1 MMSGEK
7 KPEAIEEKPEARSQK
22 PEVERCAVRASTV
35 LPLPAEERGGLRGE
49 SRTVIRAVSIE
60 SSLRSNPSPIHHT
73 AHPSPQPSPQ
83 WGEGVRLAI
92 RLLAPGVWLLA
103 SFLLWPFSAL
113 ATPTQE
119 EVFKSINQNVGE
131 ATDPGKFMALIFG
144 AAGVVI
150 LLVLFSHR
158 RSRDV
163 SPRSLNHQGKLL
175 KEVVKRIN
183 LRPSEVRQLKVLAEE
198 QQVSSPLTL
207 LLCPSVLAK
216 AVKHQSGKVDTRVI
230 AQVARKMTSREA

>member
-1 MMSGEK
+1 MSDERGTMN
-7 KPEAIEEKPEARSQK
+7 EEKTGSRSRWIF
-22 PEVERCAVRASTV
+22 VAIFCLSFIVHA
-35 LPLPAEERGGLRGE
+35 
-49 SRTVIRAVSIE
+49 
-60 SSLRSNPSPIHHT
+60 SSL
-73 AHPSPQPSPQ
+73 
-83 WGEGVRLAI
+83 
-92 RLLAPGVWLLA
+92 
-103 SFLLWPFSAL
+103 L

-119 EVFKSINQNVGE
+119 EVFKSINENVGE

-150 LLVLFSHR
+150 LLVLFSQR
-158 RSRDV
+158 RKRDV

-175 KEVVKRIN
+175 KEVVKRVN
-183 LRPSEVRQLKVLAEE
+183 LKPSEVRQLKLLAEE

-230 AQVARKMTSREA
+230 AQVARKMTAREV

>member
-1 MMSGEK
+1 MKQMINDEC
-7 KPEAIEEKPEARSQK
+7 RMVNQ
-22 PEVERCAVRASTV
+22 ERR
-35 LPLPAEERGGLRGE
+35 PRGR
-49 SRTVIRAVSIE
+49 
-60 SSLRSNPSPIHHT
+60 
-73 AHPSPQPSPQ
+73 
-83 WGEGVRLAI
+83 
-92 RLLAPGVWLLA
+92 WLLL
-103 SFLLWPFSAL
+103 FLLSSFIILNSSFASA
-113 ATPTQE
+113 APTQE
-119 EVFKSINQNVGE
+119 EVFKSINENIGE

-150 LLVLFSHR
+150 LLVLFSQR
-158 RSRDV
+158 RKRDV

-216 AVKHQSGKVDTRVI
+216 AVKHQNSKVDTRVI
-230 AQVARKMTSREA
+230 AQVARKMTARPG